1 MLKAKIFSENI
12 CCLPELLVEVVTGFF
27 LQDFDEGSQVGPA
40 GAERRRGD
48 WSFDQGITLLT
59 GVI

>member
-12 CCLPELLVEVVTGFF
+12 CCLPELSVEVVTGFF

-40 GAERRRGD
+40 GQREEGE
-48 WSFDQGITLLT
+48 I
-59 GVI
+59 GVLIKGSHC